1 MTEPHLGIAKV
12 LRLRLP
18 KAEEQSPPNI
28 DFPSLLDNCFDETNK
43 FHTQPSYEQLEL
55 SDEQIRTALGSLE
68 KDIEKHQ
75 CLIIDFS
82 NENATVRNYDK
93 LCWHLYEK
101 LEELELRESHKLDII
116 IAVSKLGEFISSV
129 ILIQRLV
136 ESCKSR
142 RVGLIVVAVTPEVKA
157 ITLNDSG
164 RFFTQRIDNLTEH
177 FTPFIP
183 LFTTEGIT
191 QAIDIIFGHFSI
203 SRWGNDLHV
212 PAVVSVERLLH
223 DNRFLS
229 KVYNDLRE
237 EFKSDDFCI
246 AYFDSQGELME
257 QFALGLVD
265 NDSSRLVNETDSLSG
280 KNIALVCD
288 VLWRAYPIYET
299 INRWT
304 VAGAK
309 KVFVLGFAKYMN
321 TFEVPDKQ
329 ITSYITIRYPDYLPN
344 NCPFCTQGST
354 FTSGDYFARFA
365 DEVGKF
371 DAYTFWE
378 LISDVEDGYDG
389 KHWRSLRTGYHYLQ
403 TIRTAPIL
411 DKHGYGL
418 SHRVWNMIAKVGIR
432 KQWVDN
438 IVITQELES
447 EKMADSLAKLIG
459 LSSEQIIAVPREYF
473 GRITA
478 TYIPDE
484 LKTFISETYGPAPL
498 DRRNVIILDQAAH
511 HFGTLWA
518 LRHLCRFLN
527 ARVLAFAVLINR
539 IHASID
545 INDWLPD
552 AHFIS
557 LYEWNWPPFKDDEC
571 PCGRTKSE

>member
-1 MTEPHLGIAKV
+1 MTKPHLGIARV
-12 LRLRLP
+12 LKLSLP
-18 KAEEQSPPNI
+18 QIEDQSHPNI
-28 DFPSLLDNCFDETNK
+28 DFQSLLDNCFDETNK
-43 FHTQPSYEQLEL
+43 CHILHLCEQLEL
-55 SDEQIRTALGSLE
+55 SGEQIRSALESL
-68 KDIEKHQ
+68 KNDIDKHQ

-82 NENATVRNYDK
+82 NQNATVRHYDK
-93 LCWHLYEK
+93 LCWHVYEK
-101 LEELELRESHKLDII
+101 LEELELKVGHKLDII
-116 IAVSKLGEFISSV
+116 IAVSKLGEFISSL
-129 ILIQRLV
+129 ILTQRLV

-142 RVGLIVVAVTPEVKA
+142 GVGLIIVAVTPEVKA
-157 ITLNDSG
+157 ITLNNSG
-164 RFFTQRIDNLTEH
+164 RFFTLHIDNLAEY

-183 LFTTEGIT
+183 DFSTERIT
-191 QAIDIIFGHFSI
+191 QAIDIIFGHFKI
-203 SRWGNDLHV
+203 SRWGKDLHV

-229 KVYNDLRE
+229 KVYNDFRE
-237 EFKSDDFCI
+237 EFGSDDFRI
-246 AYFDSQGELME
+246 AYFDNQGELME
-257 QFALGLVD
+257 RFALGLVD
-265 NDSSRLVNETDSLSG
+265 NDSSRLINESDSLSG
-280 KNIALVCD
+280 KNVGLVCD

-321 TFEVPDKQ
+321 TFEVPDKR

-344 NCPFCTQGST
+344 NCPFCIQGST
-354 FTSGDYFARFA
+354 LTSGDYFARFA

-378 LISDVEDGYDG
+378 LISDVEGGYYG
-389 KHWRSLRTGYHYLQ
+389 EHWRSDRTGYHYLQ

-418 SHRVWNMIAKVGIR
+418 SHRIWNMIAKVGIR

-438 IVITQELES
+438 IVITKEPES
-447 EKMADSLAKLIG
+447 EKMADSLVNLIG

-484 LKTFISETYGPAPL
+484 LRTFISETYGPDPL
-498 DRRNVIILDQAAH
+498 NRRNVIILDQAAH

-539 IHASID
+539 LHASID
-545 INDWLPD
+545 INDW
-552 AHFIS
+552 
-557 LYEWNWPPFKDDEC
+557 
-571 PCGRTKSE
+571 

>member
-12 LRLRLP
+12 LRLRLSKP
-18 KAEEQSPPNI
+18 EEQSPPNI
-28 DFPSLLDNCFDETNK
+28 DFPSLLDNSFDETNK
-43 FHTQPSYEQLEL
+43 FHALPSYEQLEL
-55 SDEQIRTALGSLE
+55 SGEQIRTALGSLE
-68 KDIEKHQ
+68 KDLEKHQ

-93 LCWHLYEK
+93 LCWHLHEK
-101 LEELELRESHKLDII
+101 LEELELKEDNKLDII
-116 IAVSKLGEFISSV
+116 IVVSKLGEFISSL

-136 ESCKSR
+136 ESCKAR
-142 RVGLIVVAVTPEVKA
+142 KVGLIVVAVTPEVKA

-164 RFFTQRIDNLTEH
+164 RFSIERIDNLAKH
-177 FTPFIP
+177 FTPFISP
-183 LFTTEGIT
+183 FTTEEISK
-191 QAIDIIFGHFSI
+191 AIDIIFGHFSI
-203 SRWGNDLHV
+203 SRWGKDLHV

-229 KVYNDLRE
+229 KVYNDFRE
-237 EFKSDDFCI
+237 AFGSDDFSI
-246 AYFDSQGELME
+246 AYFDNQGELME

-265 NDSSRLVNETDSLSG
+265 NDSSRLINESDSLFG
-280 KNIALVCD
+280 KNVGLVCD

-299 INRWT
+299 INRWR

-329 ITSYITIRYPDYLPN
+329 IASYITIRYPDYPSN

-389 KHWRSLRTGYHYLQ
+389 KHWRSERTGYHYLQ
-403 TIRTAPIL
+403 TICTAPIL

-418 SHRVWNMIAKVGIR
+418 SHRIWNLIAKVGIR

-438 IVITQELES
+438 IVITKEPES

-459 LSSEQIIAVPREYF
+459 LSGEQIIAVPREYF

-484 LKTFISETYGPAPL
+484 LKTFISETYGSDPL

-552 AHFIS
+552 AHFIN